1 MHPWHDVTLSEE
13 LDDSFRA
20 VIETPR
26 DSRVQYAID
35 LPTGLLRVKRVLFSA
50 VQYPANY
57 GFIPR
62 TLADDGEPLN
72 VLVLGQEPIAPL
84 SIVRARAIG
93 VLLMVQ
99 DGERDDS
106 ILAVHVDDPIFGSYR
121 TRTEL
126 PRYQLAELEKF
137 FNDYRALENIVV
149 ETRGYEDT
157 DAATA
162 RIRELA
168 ARYEAH
174 GQHGRAA
181 G

>member
-1 MHPWHDVTLSEE
+1 MHPWHDVTLDEDLSH
-13 LDDSFRA
+13 SFRA

-26 DSRVQYAID
+26 ASRVQYAID
-35 LPTGLLRVKRVLFSA
+35 LPTGVLRVRRVLFSA
-50 VQYPANY
+50 VQYPAHY

-62 TLADDGEPLN
+62 TLADDGEPLDA
-72 VLVLGQEPIAPL
+72 LVLGQEQIAPL

-99 DGERDDS
+99 GGKRDDK
-106 ILAVHVDDPIFGSYR
+106 ILAVHVDDPVFGSYR
-121 TRTEL
+121 TRAEL
-126 PRYQLAELEKF
+126 PPYQLAELEKF

-149 ETRGYEDT
+149 WCGYEDA